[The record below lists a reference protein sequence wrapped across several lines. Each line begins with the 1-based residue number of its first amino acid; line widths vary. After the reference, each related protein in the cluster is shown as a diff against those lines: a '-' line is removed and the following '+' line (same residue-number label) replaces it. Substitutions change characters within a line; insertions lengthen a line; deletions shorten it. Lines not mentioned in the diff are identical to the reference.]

1 MFHWAS
7 GKDGISAQCQGTER
21 RAGREI
27 QNVLECSRGQ
37 MWILD
42 HGAKGETCEE
52 KQYFFIPFHTFT
64 IDAGSVLTFLT

>member
-1 MFHWAS
+1 MFHRAS

-27 QNVLECSRGQ
+27 QNVLECSQYQ

-42 HGAKGETCEE
+42 HGAKGEPREE
-52 KQYFFIPFHTFT
+52 NNTFSLLP
-64 IDAGSVLTFLT
+64 IHLQSVLAAF